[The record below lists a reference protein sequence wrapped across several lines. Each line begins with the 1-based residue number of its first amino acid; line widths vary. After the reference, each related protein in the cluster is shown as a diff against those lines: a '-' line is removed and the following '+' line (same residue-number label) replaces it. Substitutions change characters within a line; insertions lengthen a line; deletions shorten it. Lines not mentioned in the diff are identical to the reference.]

1 MIRSSCRE
9 QNGFGAPNLPSL
21 SFGYIYLPALVGV
34 AAVSVLTAP
43 YGAKLA
49 HKLPVATLK
58 RFFAVFLLAMATRM
72 LWSMF

>member
-1 MIRSSCRE
+1 MIRFAATNAAS
-9 QNGFGAPNLPSL
+9 NTA
-21 SFGYIYLPALVGV
+21 GV